1 MTLNAMEKLPL
12 VSVIIPAYNAET
24 YLSDA
29 IESILGQNY
38 QPLEILVVDDGSSD
52 RTAETAK
59 KYGDRLRYIYQTNA
73 GPAAARNAGI
83 KLANGE
89 ILGFLDA
96 DDLWSENF
104 LTTLVNLLVESPR
117 IDIAQGF
124 IQEVQLAKSEFSESY
139 PAYQYINLGSAL
151 YRRNVFDKIGGF
163 DETMRYGEDVDF
175 FLRAWENN
183 IRKQVN
189 ENVSLLYRK
198 HEENM
203 TGGKKLVELGFLR
216 VYKKHIERDR
226 QRKASSASL
235 PTDLPPLSEYLGV
248 HPSHPRFQ
256 SFNLKP

>member
-1 MTLNAMEKLPL
+1 MEEFPL

-29 IESILGQNY
+29 IESVLGQNY

-52 RTAETAK
+52 RTAETAQ
-59 KYGDRLRYIYQTNA
+59 KYGDRIRYIYQTNA

-96 DDLWSENF
+96 DDLWSENC
-104 LTTLVNLLVESPR
+104 LSALVNAFLENPS
-117 IDIAQGF
+117 IQIAQGL
-124 IQEVQLAKSEFSESY
+124 IQELQLSESKFEETT
-139 PAYQYINLGSAL
+139 PAYHYINLGSAF
-151 YRRNVFDKIGGF
+151 YRRGVFDKIGGF

-183 IRKQVN
+183 IPKKLIKT
-189 ENVSLLYRK
+189 VSLFYRK

-216 VYKKHIERDR
+216 VYKKHIERKR
-226 QRKASSASL
+226 QRQDASASL
-235 PTDLPPLSEYLGV
+235 PPELPPLSEYLGV

-256 SFNLKP
+256 SFNLKR